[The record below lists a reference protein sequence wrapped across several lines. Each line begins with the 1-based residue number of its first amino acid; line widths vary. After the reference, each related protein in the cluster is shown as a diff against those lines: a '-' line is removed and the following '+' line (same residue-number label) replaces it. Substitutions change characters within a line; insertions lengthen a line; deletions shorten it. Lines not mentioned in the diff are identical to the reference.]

1 MEPVTL
7 MSSSMDLT
15 GLCRPRWATKRNYS
29 RKTYGPKVRAVS
41 EALRTPFMPWQQE
54 VADIALEV
62 NPETGRLH
70 YRTVVIT
77 VPRQSGKTTLL
88 LSLMVHRALG
98 FDGRQNIIYT
108 AQTQKAARKKWE
120 EEHVHALEQS
130 PFKGMYK
137 VRYGMGTEQ
146 IKWENGS
153 RHSLTAPTEKA
164 GHGETV
170 DEVVIDEAFAQED
183 NRLEQALRP
192 AMITRPEPQLYIIST
207 AGTARSTYLRE
218 KVDRGRALVES
229 GLDTSL
235 AYFEWSAPDDADPAS
250 HDTWWRC
257 MPALGHTINIDA
269 IQADFELMDLAEFR
283 RAYLNQWSDEIPDAW
298 LVITEQDWN
307 WLKDNGSKIEERFS
321 LGVDCTP
328 ERSFSSIVAAGN
340 NPDGRTH
347 VEITSSY
354 DGALYD
360 HRPGTSWVVPRLK
373 ELITRWNPDSVV
385 IQPNGPAGSFIPEI
399 LTFLDKSLDIKT
411 KLELPSSTEYA
422 GACQYLYDRVY
433 DHSISHIGQAG
444 FASAFAAVRKMEL
457 AEGGW
462 KWNRKLVSTDISPVV
477 AMTLAVFG
485 NNKHGSTD
493 PMTAW
498 LSWDE

>member
-1 MEPVTL
+1 MTY
-7 MSSSMDLT
+7 STDLT
-15 GLCRPRWATKRNYS
+15 DLCKPRWATARNLD
-29 RKTYGPKVRAVS
+29 RKTYGPRVRKIS
-41 EALRTPFMPWQQE
+41 EALKTPFMPWQQM
-54 VADIALEV
+54 VSDIALEV
-62 NPETGRLH
+62 NPITGKLH
-70 YRTVVIT
+70 YRTIIIT

-98 FDGRQNIIYT
+98 FEGRQNIIYT

-120 EEHVHALEQS
+120 EEHVYALNNS
-130 PFKGMYK
+130 MFKGMYK
-137 VRYGMGTEQ
+137 VRYTFGSEQ

-192 AMITRPEPQLYIIST
+192 AMITRPEPQFYIIST
-207 AGTARSTYLRE
+207 AGTARSAYLRE

-229 GLDTSL
+229 GMDSTI

-250 HDTWWRC
+250 HETWYRC
-257 MPALGHTINIDA
+257 MPALGHTISIDA
-269 IQADFELMDLAEFR
+269 IQSDFELMELAEFR

-307 WLKDNGSKIEERFS
+307 FLADKDSTVKDRFS

-328 ERSFSSIVAAGN
+328 ERNFSSIVAAGN
-340 NPDGRTH
+340 NQFGKTH
-347 VEITSSY
+347 IELTSSY
-354 DGALYD
+354 EGALLD

-373 ELITRWNPDSVV
+373 ELIERWNPDSLV
-385 IQPNGPAGSFIPEI
+385 IQPNGPAASFIPEI
-399 LTFLDKSLDIKT
+399 LGFLDKNWDVKT

-422 GACQYLYDRVY
+422 GACQYLFDRVY
-433 DHSISHIGQAG
+433 DHSISHIGQSN
-444 FASAFAAVRKMEL
+444 FHSAFAAVRKMEL
-457 AEGGW
+457 SEGGW
-462 KWNRKLVSTDISPVV
+462 KWNRKLVSADISPVV

-485 NNKHGSTD
+485 NNKYGRLDAMQPWFSRED
-493 PMTAW
+493 
-498 LSWDE
+498 D